1 MIFNLADDSRNI
13 VFRKGSSS
21 VDFKQENYFLS
32 FKSNYSNMYL
42 TNTLSTTN
50 DWWDSNILYIKGTV
64 VDDNDSYLSLSWDKN
79 NYDGA
84 GGILPSQYGKS
95 DITGYYTLELR
106 ASNLFPVINKP
117 ILSTLCKVVNDWNDS
132 TIYDVNKGTRV
143 QEDGAEFIYYRQ

>member
-21 VDFKQENYFLS
+21 VDFKQENYFIS

-50 DWWDSNILYIKGTV
+50 DWWDTNILYIQGTV
-64 VDDNDSYLSLSWDKN
+64 VDDNDSYLSLSWDRT
-79 NYDGA
+79 D
-84 GGILPSQYGKS
+84 LPYASNPSFYGKS

-106 ASNLFPVINKP
+106 ATNLFPVINKP